1 MKIINAASEVPGITW
16 EEVKKFLDS
25 KLNLQLATTDEQS
38 WPSIQPIG
46 FYYDKNEEK
55 LSITTSKLVK
65 KTQNLKDKPSVY
77 FSRDDENLSYKRVK
91 GGGVANIIE
100 DPSRTV
106 TQGDRIS
113 LKYLGTLDHPIVR
126 RSCTK

>member
-1 MKIINAASEVPGITW
+1 MTW

-25 KLNLQLATTDEQS
+25 KLNLRLATTDEQS
-38 WPSIQPIG
+38 WPSIQPIW

-65 KTQNLKDKPSVY
+65 KTQNLKNKPSVY
-77 FSRDDENLSYKRVK
+77 FSRDDKNLPYKRVK
-91 GGGVANIIE
+91 GGGVATIIE

-113 LKYLGTLDHPIVR
+113 LKYLGTLYHPIVR